1 MRQIRIGA
9 GAGYSG
15 DRIEP
20 AIELAEKGDLQ
31 YLVFECLAERTIAL
45 AQQAK
50 LRDPAAG
57 YDPLLPERL
66 RAVLPLCHRKGI
78 RIVTNMGAANP
89 IAAAERTRAVAQELG
104 FTGLKI
110 AAVTGDDVLPH
121 LPNGDYH
128 IEETGAAVADIG
140 NRVVSAN
147 AYIGAQPIAEAL
159 ANGADIVITGR
170 AADPSLFVGPLIHEF
185 GWTMRDWH
193 RLGQATLIGHLL
205 ECAGQVTGGYFAD
218 PGYKDVPDLAR
229 LGFPVGEVGEDGS
242 VVITKIAGSGGRVT
256 PATCKEQILYEIH
269 DPARYL
275 TPDVIADFSRIT
287 VEEIGS
293 DRVRVQGASGSPR
306 PETLKVSIG
315 TIEGFVG
322 EGQISYA
329 GPGAR
334 ARGEL
339 ALAIVKERLK
349 LTGVSTSELRFDL
362 IGVNSLHGDRLSGNG
377 GHHEPYEVRVRVAGR
392 TDNLDEAVRI
402 GNEVET
408 LYTNGPAGGGGVT
421 KSAREVVGILS
432 TYIPRDLVRPTVHY
446 VEC

>member
-170 AADPSLFVGPLIHEF
+170 AADPSHFVAPLIHEL
-185 GWTMRDWH
+185 GWTMHDWH
-193 RLGQATLIGHLL
+193 RLG
-205 ECAGQVTGGYFAD
+205 
-218 PGYKDVPDLAR
+218 
-229 LGFPVGEVGEDGS
+229 
-242 VVITKIAGSGGRVT
+242 
-256 PATCKEQILYEIH
+256 
-269 DPARYL
+269 
-275 TPDVIADFSRIT
+275 
-287 VEEIGS
+287 
-293 DRVRVQGASGSPR
+293 
-306 PETLKVSIG
+306 
-315 TIEGFVG
+315 
-322 EGQISYA
+322 
-329 GPGAR
+329 
-334 ARGEL
+334 
-339 ALAIVKERLK
+339 
-349 LTGVSTSELRFDL
+349 
-362 IGVNSLHGDRLSGNG
+362 
-377 GHHEPYEVRVRVAGR
+377 
-392 TDNLDEAVRI
+392 
-402 GNEVET
+402 
-408 LYTNGPAGGGGVT
+408 
-421 KSAREVVGILS
+421 
-432 TYIPRDLVRPTVHY
+432 
-446 VEC
+446 